1 MTIHLHARFSMIVCE
16 WLSLRANKPVQL
28 SENISQGNRD
38 AGNKAF
44 QLRQFDV
51 AAAYYSEA
59 ILTAPRNSTE
69 LALAHANRAST
80 CTQSHGFA
88 EVSKKF

>member
-1 MTIHLHARFSMIVCE
+1 MFPFSMIIDD
-16 WLSLRANKPVQL
+16 WLSVRANNLTQL
-28 SENISQGNRD
+28 SAEKSQGNRD

-59 ILTAPRNSTE
+59 ILTAPRDSVE

-80 CTQSHGFA
+80 CTQSRGFA
-88 EVSKKF
+88 KVS